1 MGKFFINCDEA
12 NHLCDKSQYKETT
25 FFEKIKL
32 TFHLIYC
39 KVCRN
44 YSNNNAKLTDCIKNS
59 KTECMDNSVKESI
72 KKKVNQ
78 ELTKQ
83 KQ

>member
-12 NHLCDKSQYKETT
+12 SHLCDKSQYKEATL
-25 FFEKIKL
+25 FEKIKL
-32 TFHLIYC
+32 TIHLIYC
-39 KVCRN
+39 KVCRK
-44 YSNNNAKLTDCIKNS
+44 YSSKNS
-59 KTECMDNSVKESI
+59 KLTNCVKDANTKCMDNAVKASI

-78 ELTKQ
+78 ELAKQ